1 MRDDLDWAVW
11 SRERQQR
18 IEHVLDAALPSV
30 AGPAATLTEAMRY
43 AVLGGGKRVRPL
55 LAYAAGEF
63 AHADVAVVDA
73 VAAAVEMIHAYSL
86 IHDDLPCMDDDTLRR
101 GRPTAHVAFG
111 EAMALLAGDA
121 LQAAAFGMLGASS
134 MRDAG
139 SACAKLAQASGVA
152 GMAGGQAIDLAAV
165 GQALPLPDLEAMHR
179 MKTGALIRAAVE
191 LGAMCGPQATPGES
205 AALAA
210 YAGAAGLAFQVVD
223 DVLDVTGPTP
233 RSARPRARTR
243 RTASRPTSRCSASTR
258 RSAAPSRCA
267 WKRTPP
273 LCPSAPVRVASSN
286 SPTGS
291 CCGSIE
297 TMIRLLD
304 SIDDPNA
311 LRRLPRADLPQLARE
326 LRAELLHVV
335 AETGGHLS
343 SNLGTVELT
352 VALHYVY
359 DTPA

>member
-18 IEHVLDAALPSV
+18 VELVLDAALPSV

-63 AHADVAVVDA
+63 ARADVARVDA

-121 LQAAAFGMLGASS
+121 LQAAAFGLLGASS
-134 MRDAG
+134 LRDARL
-139 SACAKLAQASGVA
+139 ACANLARASGVA
-152 GMAGGQAIDLAAV
+152 GMAGGQAIDLGAV
-165 GQALPLPDLEAMHR
+165 GQALPLPDLESMHR

-191 LGAMCGPQATPGES
+191 LGAMCGPQSTPAES

-210 YAGAAGLAFQVVD
+210 YADAAGLAFQVVD
-223 DVLDVTGPTP
+223 DVLDVTGTDASLGKTVGKDAAHGKPTYVTLLGLDEAKRRAESLRLEAHAALAP
-233 RSARPRARTR
+233 FGARAR
-243 RTASRPTSRCSASTR
+243 
-258 RSAAPSRCA
+258 
-267 WKRTPP
+267 
-273 LCPSAPVRVASSN
+273 
-286 SPTGS
+286 
-291 CCGSIE
+291 
-297 TMIRLLD
+297 RL
-304 SIDDPNA
+304 
-311 LRRLPRADLPQLARE
+311 
-326 LRAELLHVV
+326 
-335 AETGGHLS
+335 
-343 SNLGTVELT
+343 VELADWI
-352 VALHYVY
+352 VLRQH
-359 DTPA
+359 